1 MLGSE
6 SLLLPTAPKRTLH
19 RSLVAVSRDGL
30 QGRQRSLA
38 SVVGEIQQNL
48 SVLSHF
54 KAGRMRMNKHA
65 KQFIRRFKR
74 YRKNTPEI
82 RVSIQRLQRAVM
94 KREDEIKSQKGGE
107 MPAETMK
114 QHNNSENTE
123 WGTYLPLAPH
133 SASSS
138 PRGHSLT
145 PSQKQA

>member
-94 KREDEIKSQKGGE
+94 KREDEIKKAKKAGKCQLK
-107 MPAETMK
+107 P
-114 QHNNSENTE
+114 
-123 WGTYLPLAPH
+123 
-133 SASSS
+133 
-138 PRGHSLT
+138 
-145 PSQKQA
+145 